1 MDMARG
7 ALHSHGRRGRDSP
20 GPCGWKTTGF
30 LLRNKLPRTPGQ
42 GTIRQAKVITGIS
55 GSQTGPSG
63 GKFTRL
69 AIPELVQSGGAI
81 SGTSSSVNWP
91 LNLPGTGTQDA
102 VDLKI
107 PSFWGPHPVTDE

>member
-1 MDMARG
+1 
-7 ALHSHGRRGRDSP
+7 LIYPVYSP
-20 GPCGWKTTGF
+20 
-30 LLRNKLPRTPGQ
+30 LRNKLPRVPGQ
-42 GTIRQAKVITGIS
+42 GTIRQAKVVTGIS

-107 PSFWGPHPVTDE
+107 PVRGIA